1 MIPIDRRTALT
12 VVASILSRGQA
23 QAQEPTRT
31 CTEPETLVLNL
42 GSGACS
48 VKQIRV
54 QQGAVSA
61 TIPVSE
67 LLQALGAKLG
77 GHD

>member
-1 MIPIDRRTALT
+1 MITRRDALAVVTA
-12 VVASILSRGQA
+12 ILSRGQA
-23 QAQEPTRT
+23 QAQTGT
-31 CTEPETLVLNL
+31 CSVPETMILDL
-42 GSGACS
+42 GSPVGCG

-54 QQGAVSA
+54 QQGAISA

-77 GHD
+77 G